1 MEQGIMLFTNGL
13 LFVCTTG
20 LAKLTNSNYLA
31 SKVNKFHIPYK
42 RPIQIITHYWNL
54 SSID

>member
-31 SKVNKFHIPYK
+31 SKGNIFHIPA
-42 RPIQIITHYWNL
+42 IQKTDSNYYTLLELIF
-54 SSID
+54 